1 MSEAEE
7 LRRQVRELRAELDA
21 LRVTLE
27 VVGTLDLDSGI
38 LNRTGILDA
47 LERGQKWLK
56 RRGDIYGVV
65 VVNFPALA
73 DDMRHGSEGIEF
85 KTHVAATIGAAVRD
99 VDSVGRLDDQT
110 FAAVLADL
118 NPGAIEVVAGRMGE
132 LIERLVASTP
142 AMGGTYRISGLEVL
156 SAAASGEVLDRA
168 VQLSARADP
177 GPLLAQL
184 DD

>member
-1 MSEAEE
+1 MSEAEA

-73 DDMRHGSEGIEF
+73 DDFRHGPEAIEF

-99 VDSVGRLDDQT
+99 VDSVGRLDDET

-118 NPGAIEVVAGRMGE
+118 NPGAIEVVAGRIGD
-132 LIERLVASTP
+132 LIERLVHST
-142 AMGGTYRISGLEVL
+142 AELGGKYRISGLEVL
-156 SAAASGEVLDRA
+156 SAASSGAVLDQA
-168 VQLSARADP
+168 LELSDQADP
-177 GPLLAQL
+177 GP
-184 DD
+184 